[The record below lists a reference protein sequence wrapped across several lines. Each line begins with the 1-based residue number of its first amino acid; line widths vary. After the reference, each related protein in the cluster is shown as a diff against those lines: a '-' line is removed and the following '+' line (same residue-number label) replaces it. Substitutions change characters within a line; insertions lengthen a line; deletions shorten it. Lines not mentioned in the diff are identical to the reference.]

1 MTTRK
6 TRVSITNVG
15 LPAPRWFKRLSKA
28 VSILSNTA
36 VVIMLALGYAEDSL
50 IMLIVRVGISGLMS
64 FIEALLV
71 DSNE

>member
-6 TRVSITNVG
+6 AKVSITNVG
-15 LPAPRWFKRLSKA
+15 LPAPKWFKRLSKA

-50 IMLIVRVGISGLMS
+50 VMLIARVGISGFMS
-64 FIEALLV
+64 FIEALLT
-71 DSNE
+71 DSE